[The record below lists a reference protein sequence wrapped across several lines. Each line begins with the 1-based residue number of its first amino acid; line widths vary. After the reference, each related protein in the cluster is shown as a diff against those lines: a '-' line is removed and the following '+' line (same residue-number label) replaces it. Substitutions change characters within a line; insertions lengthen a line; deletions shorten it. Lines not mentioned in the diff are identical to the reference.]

1 MDFSNDQEIAEL
13 LELSSDVIK
22 SIQHA
27 ETQPAHTVGKS
38 AIRKGNTSELRAA
51 WEAETQPAQIGNKS
65 EEHSEQTARDPDS
78 KGNTENSQPR
88 SNAEETPQPESHDRQ
103 VAAPPPDTTIGV
115 NGTNGLEAALKKL
128 EKQGKGP
135 GKGQVDRNTPQRDPT
150 TASGSKKGKGGE
162 PRSNTI
168 HQGYPQGTNPILP
181 TQKPS
186 HARLAQ
192 QASQEITRHALQPQD
207 SGGIEGNSPFPGDTA
222 SASWLSGATQSV
234 HLSHLNPE
242 HSNVL
247 AGDALEYASTV
258 ATIVETL
265 KFVVSRLE
273 ALENRVAEL
282 TKFVSP
288 IQQIKA
294 DMQIVKTSCAVI
306 EGQLATVQIL
316 EPGHSSIRSLE
327 EMKQY
332 TKPGIVVQTG
342 VTQDI
347 SAVMRDGT
355 IVKDALARPVNP
367 DKWSATI
374 NAQSTTTRVTQEDIK
389 TVYTLLDNFGITGP
403 KRAKIEAELANVSDR
418 DALVRIKKRV
428 MNA

>member
-51 WEAETQPAQIGNKS
+51 WEAEAQPAQVENKPES
-65 EEHSEQTARDPDS
+65 HPEQAAQDHDS
-78 KGNTENSQPR
+78 KIDKEGPQCR
-88 SNAEETPQPESHDRQ
+88 SNADGTPQPDEHSGQ
-103 VAAPPPDTTIGV
+103 VTAPPPDTTIGV

-135 GKGQVDRNTPQRDPT
+135 GKGQMDRHTSQRDSNTVP
-150 TASGSKKGKGGE
+150 GSKKGKGGE
-162 PRSNTI
+162 LRNNAPY
-168 HQGYPQGTNPILP
+168 QGHPQGTSLTLP

-207 SGGIEGNSPFPGDTA
+207 SGGTEENSPFTGDTV
-222 SASWLSGATQSV
+222 SAYWLNGATQSV
-234 HLSHLNPE
+234 HPSHLNPE
-242 HSNVL
+242 HSNVP
-247 AGDALEYASTV
+247 AGDALGYASTV
-258 ATIVETL
+258 AMIVETL

-273 ALENRVAEL
+273 ALENRVTEL

-316 EPGHSSIRSLE
+316 EPGHASIRSLE

-332 TKPGIVVQTG
+332 TKPGVVVQAGTTRDVG
-342 VTQDI
+342 AI
-347 SAVMRDGT
+347 MRDGM

-374 NAQSTTTRVTQEDIK
+374 NTQSTTTKVTQEDIK

-418 DALVRIKKRV
+418 DTLVRIKKRV